1 MVKTDV
7 RVIYADTDQ
16 MGFVYHA
23 HYLRYCEAG
32 RNEYLRARG
41 TPYREIERDL
51 GLVLP
56 VVEAHLDYKKPAR
69 YDDLLGVETTIGK
82 LGRASVRFD
91 YRVVRYALA
100 ESSLL
105 AGAVA
110 GGFGNPPRV
119 PERMDQTLLCSG
131 HTVHACLDRAG
142 KIQKLPEALI
152 ARLTSC

>member
-41 TPYREIERDL
+41 TPYREVEREL

-56 VVEAHLDYKKPAR
+56 VVEAHLEYKSPAR
-69 YDDLLGVETTIGK
+69 YDDLLTVETTIAK
-82 LGRASVRFD
+82 IGRASLRFD
-91 YRVVRYALA
+91 YRVVC
-100 ESSLL
+100 
-105 AGAVA
+105 G
-110 GGFGNPPRV
+110 P
-119 PERMDQTLLCSG
+119 TLICAG
-131 HTVHACLDRAG
+131 HTVHACLDRGG
-142 KIQKLPEALI
+142 KIQKLPAPLI